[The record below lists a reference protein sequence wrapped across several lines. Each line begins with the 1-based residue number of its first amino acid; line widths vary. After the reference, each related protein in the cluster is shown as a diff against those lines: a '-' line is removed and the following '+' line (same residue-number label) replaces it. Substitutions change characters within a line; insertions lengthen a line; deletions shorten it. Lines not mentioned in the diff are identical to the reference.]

1 MREDL
6 ELQRHR
12 LVRFVVD
19 TYDDAVVDGTTELE
33 MTITVRPRYEKFEV
47 RKEGV
52 IRRVVEDGDRETD

>member
-1 MREDL
+1 MREQE

-33 MTITVRPRYEKFEV
+33 MTITVRPMYEKFEV
-47 RKEGV
+47 R
-52 IRRVVEDGDRETD
+52 